1 MVWWLHCAW
10 ISLAWSTALDA
21 GADFTSALHRSR
33 RSVSSEIVAP
43 QIAGARRAG
52 AGRRLLCRTP
62 CKSTQRRHANVGKR
76 LAGCTTYRLS
86 KASLDLASPG
96 RALGCEESANMHIQA
111 ESEFVR
117 TPVLENCVSFSYV
130 QYGYCGYLILGGSA
144 KELLHEEKRHAVE
157 CKATHR
163 LDRRKKPEG
172 PRAEAPGSGEHTHS
186 DLEYGS
192 IDSDCE
198 AVISVR
204 NIVMF
209 WSIAISFFLL
219 WAAFTSSGPSLK

>member
-10 ISLAWSTALDA
+10 IPFAWSTAVDA

-52 AGRRLLCRTP
+52 AGHRLLCRTP
-62 CKSTQRRHANVGKR
+62 CKSTQRRHANVGNR

-96 RALGCEESANMHIQA
+96 RALGSKRCEHAYSGRKRVCPYAC
-111 ESEFVR
+111 SR
-117 TPVLENCVSFSYV
+117 KLCVL
-130 QYGYCGYLILGGSA
+130 QLRKYGYAGYLILGGSA

-163 LDRRKKPEG
+163 LDGGAGVRSLRAHEQKRRVRENT
-172 PRAEAPGSGEHTHS
+172 RALIWSTA
-186 DLEYGS
+186 L
-192 IDSDCE
+192 
-198 AVISVR
+198 
-204 NIVMF
+204 
-209 WSIAISFFLL
+209 SIAIARRL
-219 WAAFTSSGPSLK
+219 